1 MAAYSQRVQSLLPEM
16 TLEEKV
22 SLLAGAS
29 TWYTVVLATEPIR
42 STMREETSCG
52 KPSRHLSDGERAKK
66 KNRESHHERSF
77 ENG

>member
-29 TWYTVVLATEPIR
+29 TWYTVVLATSFAR
-42 STMREETSCG
+42 SHTSTCA
-52 KPSRHLSDGERAKK
+52 S
-66 KNRESHHERSF
+66 
-77 ENG
+77 